1 MIYMAIRQ
9 EANLA
14 LAINIKQWTNRDAKA
29 PLLPGSCLRTHR
41 SSLKTVHRT
50 VFLTLRTTPPGSS
63 PVICFFFREKRNL
76 MKNQVS

>member
-29 PLLPGSCLRTHR
+29 PLLPGSCLLTPLFA
-41 SSLKTVHRT
+41 LKTVPRT
-50 VFLTLRTTPPGSS
+50 VFLTLSPPSGFETLLY
-63 PVICFFFREKRNL
+63 VFFFF
-76 MKNQVS
+76 V

>member
-1 MIYMAIRQ
+1 MIYMALRQ
-9 EANLA
+9 ETNLA

-50 VFLTLRTTPPGSS
+50 VFLTLRPSS
-63 PVICFFFREKRNL
+63 GFESLLYVFFFF
-76 MKNQVS
+76 V